1 MQPCPRMRSG
11 FGAHHRPGKACAR
24 FWPHLPEARTFDE
37 NAVDRPGSAGTV
49 GVSAP
54 ENLGEFLGQ
63 YFLMASFPAPRL
75 LTAAC
80 GYWRVCIAHS
90 GVIRGSQEFLV
101 AIWGF
106 LRDSTPS
113 HLRSRFG
120 DADYDWD
127 FRVNTTSGAVG
138 WRDRLLGVFHSA
150 YQPTERELFH
160 EMMNALAQETNLDFR
175 AFTFIDLGSGKG
187 RTLLMASDYPFRRI
201 MGVELLPSLNEIAQQ
216 NLSRYRSDS
225 QKCFAIESICA
236 DATSFDPPQQA
247 LVIYLFNPFPES
259 GLRRWLANLRKSL
272 TEHPRPVYVLYSNP
286 QLDSVMTESG
296 CLMRITATHQ
306 YSIFRAKGD

>member
-1 MQPCPRMRSG
+1 
-11 FGAHHRPGKACAR
+11 
-24 FWPHLPEARTFDE
+24 
-37 NAVDRPGSAGTV
+37 
-49 GVSAP
+49 
-54 ENLGEFLGQ
+54 
-63 YFLMASFPAPRL
+63 MASTPVPRI
-75 LTAAC
+75 LTAAR
-80 GYWRVCIAHS
+80 GYWRDCIARS
-90 GVIRGSQEFLV
+90 GRLRGSQEFLA

-106 LRDSTPS
+106 LRDSTPARR
-113 HLRSRFG
+113 RSRFG

-160 EMMNALAQETNLDFR
+160 EMMDALAAQADIDFR
-175 AFTFIDLGSGKG
+175 EFAFIDLGSGKG

-216 NLSRYRSDS
+216 NLAEYRSQS

-236 DATSFDPPQQA
+236 DATSFDPPREA

-259 GLRRWLANLRKSL
+259 GLRRSLANLAKSL
-272 TEHPRPVYVLYSNP
+272 AEHPRPTYILYSNP
-286 QLDSVMTESG
+286 QLDSVMTETG
-296 CLMRITATHQ
+296 CLKRITGTHQ
-306 YSIFRAKGD
+306 YSIFRAERD